1 MYCIIL
7 NFFSEIKLK
16 FLHSFFTN
24 RSYFFQRYF
33 RIARYAEGTKTK
45 ESFAALT
52 GFDAQL
58 RETERQTQAQAEP
71 NEDALQELDQSLHT
85 LFACVHTQPAVQVR
99 WFVPDAKKSGGA
111 YKTAAGR
118 VLQLDRNRSLLVLDS
133 GPVIALGAIAELR
146 FL

>member
-1 MYCIIL
+1 MKDDYREL
-7 NFFSEIKLK
+7 
-16 FLHSFFTN
+16 LHLPHH
-24 RSYFFQRYF
+24 RSQTHAPMPRRDRAAQF
-33 RIARYAEGTKTK
+33 AP
-45 ESFAALT
+45 FAALT

-58 RETERQTQAQAEP
+58 RETERQTQAQAKP

-111 YKTAAGR
+111 YKAAAGR
-118 VLQLDRNRSLLVLDS
+118 VLQLDRNQSLLVLDS

>member
-1 MYCIIL
+1 MKDDYREL
-7 NFFSEIKLK
+7 
-16 FLHSFFTN
+16 LHLPHH
-24 RSYFFQRYF
+24 RSQTHAPMPRRDRAAQF
-33 RIARYAEGTKTK
+33 AP
-45 ESFAALT
+45 FAALT

-111 YKTAAGR
+111 YKTAAGL
-118 VLQLDRNRSLLVLDS
+118 VLQLDRNQSLLVLDS

>member
-1 MYCIIL
+1 MKDDYREL
-7 NFFSEIKLK
+7 LQ
-16 FLHSFFTN
+16 LPHH
-24 RSYFFQRYF
+24 RSQTHAPMPRRDRAAQF
-33 RIARYAEGTKTK
+33 AP
-45 ESFAALT
+45 FAALT

-58 RETERQTQAQAEP
+58 RETERQTQSQAEP

-111 YKTAAGR
+111 YKAAAGR

>member
-1 MYCIIL
+1 MKDNYREL
-7 NFFSEIKLK
+7 
-16 FLHSFFTN
+16 LHLPHH
-24 RSYFFQRYF
+24 RSQTHAPMPRRDRAAQF
-33 RIARYAEGTKTK
+33 AP
-45 ESFAALT
+45 FAALT

-58 RETERQTQAQAEP
+58 RETERQTQSQAEP

-111 YKTAAGR
+111 YKAAAGR

>member
-1 MYCIIL
+1 MKDDYREL
-7 NFFSEIKLK
+7 
-16 FLHSFFTN
+16 LHLPHH
-24 RSYFFQRYF
+24 RSQTHAPMPRRDRAAQF
-33 RIARYAEGTKTK
+33 AP
-45 ESFAALT
+45 FAALT

-58 RETERQTQAQAEP
+58 RETKRQTQAQAEP

-118 VLQLDRNRSLLVLDS
+118 VLQLDRNQSLLVLDS

>member
-1 MYCIIL
+1 MKDDYREL
-7 NFFSEIKLK
+7 
-16 FLHSFFTN
+16 LHLPHH
-24 RSYFFQRYF
+24 RSQTHAPMPRRDRAAQF
-33 RIARYAEGTKTK
+33 AP
-45 ESFAALT
+45 FAALT

-58 RETERQTQAQAEP
+58 RETERQTQSQAEP

-99 WFVPDAKKSGGA
+99 WFMPDAKKSGGA
-111 YKTAAGR
+111 YKAAAGR

>member
-1 MYCIIL
+1 MKDDYRDL
-7 NFFSEIKLK
+7 
-16 FLHSFFTN
+16 LHLPHH
-24 RSYFFQRYF
+24 RSQTHASMPRQSRAAQF
-33 RIARYAEGTKTK
+33 AP
-45 ESFAALT
+45 FAALT

-71 NEDALQELDQSLHT
+71 NEDALQELDQRLHT

-111 YKTAAGR
+111 YKAAAGR

>member
-1 MYCIIL
+1 MKDDYREL
-7 NFFSEIKLK
+7 
-16 FLHSFFTN
+16 LHLPHH
-24 RSYFFQRYF
+24 RSQTHAPMPRRDRAAQF
-33 RIARYAEGTKTK
+33 AP
-45 ESFAALT
+45 FAALT

-111 YKTAAGR
+111 YKAAAGR

>member
-1 MYCIIL
+1 MKDDYREL
-7 NFFSEIKLK
+7 LQ
-16 FLHSFFTN
+16 LPHH
-24 RSYFFQRYF
+24 RSQTHAPMPRRDRAAQF
-33 RIARYAEGTKTK
+33 AP
-45 ESFAALT
+45 FAALT

-58 RETERQTQAQAEP
+58 RETERQTQAQAEQ

-85 LFACVHTQPAVQVR
+85 LFAFVHTQPAVQVR

>member
-1 MYCIIL
+1 MKDDYRDL
-7 NFFSEIKLK
+7 
-16 FLHSFFTN
+16 LHLPHH
-24 RSYFFQRYF
+24 RSPAHAPMPRQSRAAQF
-33 RIARYAEGTKTK
+33 AP
-45 ESFAALT
+45 FAALT

-85 LFACVHTQPAVQVR
+85 LFACGHTQPAVQVR

-111 YKTAAGR
+111 YKAAAGR

>member
-1 MYCIIL
+1 MKDDYREL
-7 NFFSEIKLK
+7 
-16 FLHSFFTN
+16 LHLLHH
-24 RSYFFQRYF
+24 RSQTHAPMPRRDRAAQF
-33 RIARYAEGTKTK
+33 AP
-45 ESFAALT
+45 FAALT

>member
-1 MYCIIL
+1 MKDDYREL
-7 NFFSEIKLK
+7 
-16 FLHSFFTN
+16 LHLPHH
-24 RSYFFQRYF
+24 RSQTHAPMPRRDRAAQF
-33 RIARYAEGTKTK
+33 AP
-45 ESFAALT
+45 FAALT

-118 VLQLDRNRSLLVLDS
+118 VMQLDRNRSLLVLDS

>member
-1 MYCIIL
+1 MKDDYRDL
-7 NFFSEIKLK
+7 
-16 FLHSFFTN
+16 LHLPHH
-24 RSYFFQRYF
+24 RSPAHAPMPRQSRAAQF
-33 RIARYAEGTKTK
+33 AP
-45 ESFAALT
+45 FAALT

-111 YKTAAGR
+111 YKAAAGR

>member
-1 MYCIIL
+1 MKDDYREL
-7 NFFSEIKLK
+7 
-16 FLHSFFTN
+16 LHLPHH
-24 RSYFFQRYF
+24 RSQTHAPMPRRDRAAQF
-33 RIARYAEGTKTK
+33 AP
-45 ESFAALT
+45 FAALT

-58 RETERQTQAQAEP
+58 RETERQTQALAEP

-118 VLQLDRNRSLLVLDS
+118 VLQLDRNQSLLVLDS

>member
-1 MYCIIL
+1 MKDDYREL
-7 NFFSEIKLK
+7 
-16 FLHSFFTN
+16 LHLPHH
-24 RSYFFQRYF
+24 RSQTHAPMPRRDRAAQF
-33 RIARYAEGTKTK
+33 AP
-45 ESFAALT
+45 FAALT

-118 VLQLDRNRSLLVLDS
+118 VMQLDRNRSLLVLDS
-133 GPVIALGAIAELR
+133 GPVIARGAIAELR

>member
-1 MYCIIL
+1 MKDDYRDL
-7 NFFSEIKLK
+7 
-16 FLHSFFTN
+16 LHLPHR
-24 RSYFFQRYF
+24 RSQTHAPMPRRDRAAQF
-33 RIARYAEGTKTK
+33 AP
-45 ESFAALT
+45 FAALT

-111 YKTAAGR
+111 YKAAAGR
-118 VLQLDRNRSLLVLDS
+118 VLQLDRNQSLLVLDS

>member
-1 MYCIIL
+1 MKDDYREL
-7 NFFSEIKLK
+7 
-16 FLHSFFTN
+16 LHLPHH
-24 RSYFFQRYF
+24 RSQTHAPMPRRDRAAQF
-33 RIARYAEGTKTK
+33 AP
-45 ESFAALT
+45 FAALT

-58 RETERQTQAQAEP
+58 RETERQTQAQVEP

-118 VLQLDRNRSLLVLDS
+118 VLQLDRNQSLLVLDS

>member
-1 MYCIIL
+1 MKDDYREL
-7 NFFSEIKLK
+7 
-16 FLHSFFTN
+16 LHLPHH
-24 RSYFFQRYF
+24 RSQTHAPMPRRDRAAQF
-33 RIARYAEGTKTK
+33 AP
-45 ESFAALT
+45 FAALT

-58 RETERQTQAQAEP
+58 RETERQTQTQAEP

-118 VLQLDRNRSLLVLDS
+118 VLQLDRNQSLLVLDS

>member
-1 MYCIIL
+1 MKDDYREL
-7 NFFSEIKLK
+7 
-16 FLHSFFTN
+16 LHLPHH
-24 RSYFFQRYF
+24 RSQTHAPMPRRDRAAQF
-33 RIARYAEGTKTK
+33 AP
-45 ESFAALT
+45 FAALT

-118 VLQLDRNRSLLVLDS
+118 VLQLDRNQSLLVLDS
-133 GPVIALGAIAELR
+133 GPVNALGAIAELR

>member
-1 MYCIIL
+1 MKDDYHEL
-7 NFFSEIKLK
+7 
-16 FLHSFFTN
+16 LHLPHH
-24 RSYFFQRYF
+24 RSQTHAPMPRRDRAAQF
-33 RIARYAEGTKTK
+33 AP
-45 ESFAALT
+45 FAALT

-118 VLQLDRNRSLLVLDS
+118 VLQLDRNQSLLVLDS

>member
-1 MYCIIL
+1 MKDDYREL
-7 NFFSEIKLK
+7 
-16 FLHSFFTN
+16 LHLPHH
-24 RSYFFQRYF
+24 RSQTHAPMPRRDRAAQF
-33 RIARYAEGTKTK
+33 AP
-45 ESFAALT
+45 FAALT

-58 RETERQTQAQAEP
+58 RETERQTQSQAEP
-71 NEDALQELDQSLHT
+71 NEDALQELDQSLQT
-85 LFACVHTQPAVQVR
+85 LFACVHTQPEVQVR
-99 WFVPDAKKSGGA
+99 WFVPDTKKSGGA

>member
-1 MYCIIL
+1 MKDDYREL
-7 NFFSEIKLK
+7 
-16 FLHSFFTN
+16 LHLPHH
-24 RSYFFQRYF
+24 RSQTHAPMPRRDRAAQF
-33 RIARYAEGTKTK
+33 AP
-45 ESFAALT
+45 FAALT

-58 RETERQTQAQAEP
+58 RETERQTQSQAEP

-99 WFVPDAKKSGGA
+99 WFVPDAKNSGGA
-111 YKTAAGR
+111 YKAAAGR

-133 GPVIALGAIAELR
+133 GPVIALSAIAELR

>member
-1 MYCIIL
+1 MKDDYREL
-7 NFFSEIKLK
+7 
-16 FLHSFFTN
+16 LHLPHH
-24 RSYFFQRYF
+24 RSQTHAPMPRRDRAAQF
-33 RIARYAEGTKTK
+33 AP
-45 ESFAALT
+45 FAALT

-58 RETERQTQAQAEP
+58 RETERQTQAQAKP

-118 VLQLDRNRSLLVLDS
+118 VLQLERNRSLLVLDS

>member
-1 MYCIIL
+1 MKDDYRDL
-7 NFFSEIKLK
+7 
-16 FLHSFFTN
+16 LHLPHH
-24 RSYFFQRYF
+24 RSQTHAPMPRRDRAAQF
-33 RIARYAEGTKTK
+33 AP
-45 ESFAALT
+45 FAALT

-58 RETERQTQAQAEP
+58 RETERQTQAQAKP

>member
-1 MYCIIL
+1 MKDDYREL
-7 NFFSEIKLK
+7 
-16 FLHSFFTN
+16 LHLPHH
-24 RSYFFQRYF
+24 RSQTHAPMPRRDRAAQF
-33 RIARYAEGTKTK
+33 AP
-45 ESFAALT
+45 FAALT

-58 RETERQTQAQAEP
+58 HETERQTQAQAEP

-111 YKTAAGR
+111 YKAAAGR

>member
-1 MYCIIL
+1 MKDDYREL
-7 NFFSEIKLK
+7 LQ
-16 FLHSFFTN
+16 LPHH
-24 RSYFFQRYF
+24 RSQTHAPMPRRDRAAQF
-33 RIARYAEGTKTK
+33 AP
-45 ESFAALT
+45 FAALT
-52 GFDAQL
+52 GVDAQL
-58 RETERQTQAQAEP
+58 RETERQTQSQAEP

-118 VLQLDRNRSLLVLDS
+118 VLQLDRNQSLLVLDS

>member
-1 MYCIIL
+1 MKDDYREL
-7 NFFSEIKLK
+7 
-16 FLHSFFTN
+16 LHLPHH
-24 RSYFFQRYF
+24 RSQTHAPMPRRDRAAQF
-33 RIARYAEGTKTK
+33 AP
-45 ESFAALT
+45 FAALT

-71 NEDALQELDQSLHT
+71 NEDALQELDQSLYT

-118 VLQLDRNRSLLVLDS
+118 VLQLDRNQSLLVLDS

>member
-1 MYCIIL
+1 MKDDYREL
-7 NFFSEIKLK
+7 
-16 FLHSFFTN
+16 LHLPHH
-24 RSYFFQRYF
+24 RSQTHAPMPRRDRAAQF
-33 RIARYAEGTKTK
+33 AP
-45 ESFAALT
+45 FAALT

-85 LFACVHTQPAVQVR
+85 LFACVHAQPAVQVR

-118 VLQLDRNRSLLVLDS
+118 VGQLDRNQSLLVLDS

>member
-1 MYCIIL
+1 MKDDYREL
-7 NFFSEIKLK
+7 LQL
-16 FLHSFFTN
+16 LHH
-24 RSYFFQRYF
+24 RSQTHAPMPRRDRAAQF
-33 RIARYAEGTKTK
+33 AP
-45 ESFAALT
+45 FAALT

-58 RETERQTQAQAEP
+58 RETERQTQSQAEP

-111 YKTAAGR
+111 YKAAAGR
-118 VLQLDRNRSLLVLDS
+118 VLQLDRNQSLLVLDS

>member
-1 MYCIIL
+1 MKDDYREL
-7 NFFSEIKLK
+7 LQ
-16 FLHSFFTN
+16 LPHH
-24 RSYFFQRYF
+24 RSQTHAPMPRRDRAAQF
-33 RIARYAEGTKTK
+33 AP
-45 ESFAALT
+45 FAALT

-111 YKTAAGR
+111 YKAAAGR

>member
-1 MYCIIL
+1 MKDDYREL
-7 NFFSEIKLK
+7 
-16 FLHSFFTN
+16 LHLPHH
-24 RSYFFQRYF
+24 RSQTHAPMPRRDRAAQF
-33 RIARYAEGTKTK
+33 AP
-45 ESFAALT
+45 FAALT

-111 YKTAAGR
+111 YKAAAGR
-118 VLQLDRNRSLLVLDS
+118 VLQLDRNQSLLVLDS
-133 GPVIALGAIAELR
+133 GPVIARGAIAELR

>member
-1 MYCIIL
+1 MKDDYRDL
-7 NFFSEIKLK
+7 
-16 FLHSFFTN
+16 LHLPHH
-24 RSYFFQRYF
+24 RSPAHAPMPRQSRAAQF
-33 RIARYAEGTKTK
+33 AP
-45 ESFAALT
+45 FAALT

-111 YKTAAGR
+111 YKAAAGR
-118 VLQLDRNRSLLVLDS
+118 VLQVERNRSLLVLDS

>member
-1 MYCIIL
+1 MKDDYRDL
-7 NFFSEIKLK
+7 
-16 FLHSFFTN
+16 LHLPHH
-24 RSYFFQRYF
+24 RSPAHAPMPRQSRAAQF
-33 RIARYAEGTKTK
+33 AP
-45 ESFAALT
+45 FAALT
-52 GFDAQL
+52 SFDAQL

-111 YKTAAGR
+111 YKAAAGR